1 VTPQTHTHPVTPAP
15 VPSAYPAGL
24 ARRVRLPDG
33 RELTLRPIRADD
45 ADAEWDFVH
54 RLSPDSRYFR
64 FMTPVKELTPAMLR
78 RFTDIDYARE
88 MALVAMAATP
98 QGERQVGVA
107 RYSIVPGTRR
117 CEFAIVVDD
126 EWRGT
131 GLSRALMNALAEVA
145 RDHHRLET
153 IEGVTLAE
161 NRRMVGLARS
171 LGFDVR
177 MDPDD
182 AQLVLMQRDL
192 RGTLQ

>member
-1 VTPQTHTHPVTPAP
+1 MTPQTHTHPVTPAP

-161 NRRMVGLARS
+161 NRRMVGLAQS

-192 RGTLQ
+192 RDTLQ

>member
-1 VTPQTHTHPVTPAP
+1 VTPQTHAHPVTPAP

-33 RELTLRPIRADD
+33 RQLTLRPIRADD

-145 RDHHRLET
+145 RDHHHLER

-161 NRRMVGLARS
+161 NRRMVGLAKS

-182 AQLVLMQRDL
+182 AHLVLMQRDL
-192 RGTLQ
+192 RDTLQ

>member
-161 NRRMVGLARS
+161 NRRMVGLAQS

-192 RGTLQ
+192 RDTLQ

>member
-1 VTPQTHTHPVTPAP
+1 MTPQTHTHPVTPAP
-15 VPSAYPAGL
+15 VPSVYPAGL

-145 RDHHRLET
+145 RDHHHLET

-161 NRRMVGLARS
+161 NRRMVGLAQS

-192 RGTLQ
+192 RDTLQ

>member
-1 VTPQTHTHPVTPAP
+1 VTPQTHRHPVTPAP
-15 VPSAYPAGL
+15 VPPVYPAGL

-161 NRRMVGLARS
+161 NRRMVGLAQS

>member
-1 VTPQTHTHPVTPAP
+1 MTLQTPQAAVVPAAA
-15 VPSAYPAGL
+15 PSGYPAAL
-24 ARRVRLPDG
+24 ARRIRLPDG
-33 RELTLRPIRADD
+33 RELTLRPIRSDD

-54 RLSPDSRYFR
+54 RLSADSRYFR
-64 FMTPVKELTPAMLR
+64 FMAPVKDLTPAMLR

-107 RYSIVPGTRR
+107 RYSILPGSRH

-131 GLSRALMNALAEVA
+131 GLARALMGALVDVA
-145 RDHHRLET
+145 RDHHGLET
-153 IEGVTLAE
+153 MTGVTLAE
-161 NRRMVGLARS
+161 NRRMVGLAKS

-182 AQLVLMQRDL
+182 AHLVRMDCDL
-192 RGTLQ
+192 RNTLQ

>member
-1 VTPQTHTHPVTPAP
+1 
-15 VPSAYPAGL
+15 
-24 ARRVRLPDG
+24 LPDG
-33 RELTLRPIRADD
+33 RELTLRPIRPED

-54 RLSPDSRYFR
+54 RLSADSRYFR
-64 FMTPVKELTPAMLR
+64 FMAPVKDLTPAMIR

-88 MALVAMAATP
+88 MALVAMVATP
-98 QGERQVGVA
+98 EGDRQVGVA
-107 RYSIVPGTRR
+107 RYSILPGTRR

-131 GLSRALMNALAEVA
+131 GLARALMSALAAVA
-145 RDHHRLET
+145 RDHHGLET
-153 IEGVTLAE
+153 MTGVTLAE
-161 NRRMVGLARS
+161 NRRMVGLAKS

-182 AQLVLMQRDL
+182 AHLVRMDRDL

>member
-1 VTPQTHTHPVTPAP
+1 
-15 VPSAYPAGL
+15 
-24 ARRVRLPDG
+24 LPDG
-33 RELTLRPIRADD
+33 RQLTLRPIRADD

-64 FMTPVKELTPAMLR
+64 FMTPVKDLTPAMLR

-107 RYSIVPGTRR
+107 RYAILPGTRR

-131 GLSRALMNALAEVA
+131 GLARALMKALAEAA
-145 RDHHRLET
+145 RDHHHLET

-182 AQLVLMQRDL
+182 AQLVLMQLDL
-192 RGTLQ
+192 RGALQ

>member
-1 VTPQTHTHPVTPAP
+1 MTLHTHIPEATAGPAP
-15 VPSAYPAGL
+15 AAYPAGL
-24 ARRVRLPDG
+24 ARQVRLPDG
-33 RELTLRPIRADD
+33 RELTLRPIRPDD

-64 FMTPVKELTPAMLR
+64 FMAPVKDLTPAMLR
-78 RFTDIDYARE
+78 RFTDIDYQRE
-88 MALVAMAATP
+88 MALVAMTATP

-107 RYSIVPGTRR
+107 RYSILPGTRR

-131 GLSRALMNALAEVA
+131 GLALALMTALADVA
-145 RDHHRLET
+145 RDYHHLEAM
-153 IEGVTLAE
+153 EGVTLAE
-161 NRRMVGLARS
+161 NRRMAGLAQS

-182 AQLVLMQRDL
+182 AHQVLMQLDL
-192 RGTLQ
+192 RAALQ